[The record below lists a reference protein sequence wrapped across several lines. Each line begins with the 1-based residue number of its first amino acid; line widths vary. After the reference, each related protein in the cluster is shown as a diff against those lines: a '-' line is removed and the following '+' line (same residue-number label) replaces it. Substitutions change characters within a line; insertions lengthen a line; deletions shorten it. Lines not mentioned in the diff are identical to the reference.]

1 MKSDSRL
8 LSSFIL
14 SLSENMLKLNLV
26 DKFADISIK
35 EKQLEHTHIYICK
48 CFRISLDMFHPI
60 LGTCSVVECIFQKI
74 HADVN

>member
-14 SLSENMLKLNLV
+14 SLSENMLKLILV

-35 EKQLEHTHIYICK
+35 EKQLEHTHTHIYIYANV
-48 CFRISLDMFHPI
+48 F
-60 LGTCSVVECIFQKI
+60 E
-74 HADVN
+74 